1 MPVKVFYTSVSG
13 SKEIKKR
20 QQQILDV
27 LSSKK
32 VEFEAID
39 ISQDSNTKDEMRKMA
54 NDATALPPQICNG
67 NEHCGNYEAFL
78 EAIENEQ
85 LEAFLKLK
93 KE

>member
-1 MPVKVFYTSVSG
+1 MKYYPFQ
-13 SKEIKKR
+13 IKKR

-39 ISQDSNTKDEMRKMA
+39 ISQDSNIKDEMRKMA

-67 NEHCGNYEAFL
+67 NEHCGVSLTQLPKVMIISGDNATPYWNQQNY
-78 EAIENEQ
+78 N
-85 LEAFLKLK
+85 
-93 KE
+93 